1 MSNLVVHFEIHAA
14 DPQRLIDYYAG
25 LLGWTFTRF
34 GEMPYWAIDTG
45 EGAIGMTGPGNGING
60 GLTQRMGP
68 APALDAPVSGADIVV
83 GIDGSVDELYRRGL
97 ELGGTEALP
106 PDDMPSIGRFAYLRD
121 PEGNIFGLISP
132 ILSDGTNVTAAM
144 PS

>member
-14 DPQRLIDYYAG
+14 DPPRLIDYYTG
-25 LLGWTFTRF
+25 LFGWTFTRF

-60 GLTQRMGP
+60 GLTQRLGP
-68 APALDAPVSGADIVV
+68 APALDGPVSGADIVV
-83 GIDGSVDELYRRGL
+83 GIDGSIDELYRRGL

-106 PDDMPSIGRFAYLRD
+106 PDDMPSIGRIAYLRD

-132 ILSDGTNVTAAM
+132 ILSDGTNVIAAM
-144 PS
+144 PT

>member
-14 DPQRLIDYYAG
+14 DPPRLIDFYTG
-25 LLGWTFTRF
+25 LFGWTFTRF

-60 GLTQRMGP
+60 GLTQRLGP

-83 GIDGSVDELYRRGL
+83 GIDGSIDELYRRGL

-106 PDDMPSIGRFAYLRD
+106 PDDMPSIGRIAYLRD

-132 ILSDGTNVTAAM
+132 ILSDGTNVIAAM

>member
-14 DPQRLIDYYAG
+14 DPPRLIDFYTG
-25 LLGWTFTRF
+25 LFGWTFTRF

-60 GLTQRMGP
+60 GLTQRLGP

-83 GIDGSVDELYRRGL
+83 GIDGSIHELYRRGL

-106 PDDMPSIGRFAYLRD
+106 PDDVPSIGRIAYLRD

-132 ILSDGTNVTAAM
+132 ILSDGTNVIAAM
-144 PS
+144 PT

>member
-14 DPQRLIDYYAG
+14 DPPRLIDYYTG
-25 LLGWTFTRF
+25 LFGWTFTRF

-60 GLTQRMGP
+60 GLTQRLGP

-83 GIDGSVDELYRRGL
+83 GIDGSIDELYRRGL

-106 PDDMPSIGRFAYLRD
+106 PDDMPSIGRIAYLRD

-132 ILSDGTNVTAAM
+132 ILSDGTNVIAAM